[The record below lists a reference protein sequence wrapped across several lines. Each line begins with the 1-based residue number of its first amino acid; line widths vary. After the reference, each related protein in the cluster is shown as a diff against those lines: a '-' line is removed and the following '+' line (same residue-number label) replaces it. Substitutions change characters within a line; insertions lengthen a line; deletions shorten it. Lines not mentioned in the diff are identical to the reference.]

1 MLGDIGDTIFTAAVV
16 AVGIALLVNAV
27 VLAGALVA
35 AIRSDHRNPVP
46 WRGEEWYRRHWD
58 RDHPA
63 GY

>member
-1 MLGDIGDTIFTAAVV
+1 MLGDIGDTLFTAAVV
-16 AVGIALLVNAV
+16 TVGIGLLVNAV

-35 AIRSDHRNPVP
+35 TVRSVHRNPVP
-46 WRGEEWYRRHWD
+46 WRGEVWYRRHWD

>member
-1 MLGDIGDTIFTAAVV
+1 MLGDIADTLFTAAVV
-16 AVGIALLVNAV
+16 TVGIGLLVNAV

-35 AIRSDHRNPVP
+35 TVRSDHRNPVP
-46 WRGEEWYRRHWD
+46 WRGDEWYRRHWD